1 MPNPMINPGV
11 LNRVRASVKFNDHP
25 ELNVSASY
33 LAKEGVELSFQGNL
47 TDFLPAMTG
56 AVQSPQPYMIMQAR
70 VHLLRSQS
78 LAKQYKSQW
87 ELNSAI
93 GNAKVYSDST
103 VFGDFELLNTAITS
117 VQDMTFAG
125 GDPGVV
131 LTITGTYYINSEMW
145 DL

>member
-1 MPNPMINPGV
+1 MISPGV

-33 LAKEGVELSFQGNL
+33 LAKQGVEISFQGNI

-56 AVQSPQPYMIMQAR
+56 AVQSPQPYLIMQGK
-70 VHLLRSQS
+70 VHLLRSQA
-78 LAKQYKSQW
+78 LAAQYKSQW
-87 ELNSAI
+87 ERNSAI
-93 GNAKVYSDST
+93 GDAKLYSDSS
-103 VFGDFELLNTAITS
+103 VFGDFEIYDTGITN

-125 GDPGVV
+125 GEPGVAI
-131 LTITGTYYINSEMW
+131 TITGTYYVNSEMW